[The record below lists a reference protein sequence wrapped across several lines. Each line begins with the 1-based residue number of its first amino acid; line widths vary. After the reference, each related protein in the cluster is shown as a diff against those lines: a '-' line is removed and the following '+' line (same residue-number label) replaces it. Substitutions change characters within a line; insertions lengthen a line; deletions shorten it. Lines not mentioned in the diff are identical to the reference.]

1 MKFNWIRTIFLSIL
15 ALTFI
20 SIFASCS
27 AKYDLIVVGSDP
39 EGIAAAVSAARQ
51 GVNTLLVSSR
61 DKVGGLM
68 TVGGLNTIDMNYGPR
83 GELLTKGIFLEY
95 FNQIEGDSF
104 DTTTAENVFQKMLQE
119 AKVVSIFSAKNIKP
133 LKTGN
138 KVTGISFF
146 LAGKEVQAFAPT
158 VIDATQDGDI
168 AHLAGVD
175 FTNGMEDFGG
185 PTGGMGA
192 TMIFALKDVSWEE
205 MSAAIRRAN
214 KPHTGASAVSV
225 WGFWDEM
232 QGYEPRDPHIR
243 FRGLNIGR
251 QNDGTILINSM
262 YIFNFDHL
270 SKEGRMEARRRGIE
284 ELKYLVPYMQANI
297 LGFENASLSHV
308 SEELYIRETRH
319 MVGLYRLTVDD
330 VLEHRN
336 FDDKIALGSYPI
348 DIQDLSINQRGYVV
362 ATPKIY
368 SIPFRCLVPKSV
380 QGILVVGR
388 AASFDSLAHGSAR
401 VIPVGMAVGEAAGL
415 AVSLQKKYPPIA
427 WQSLAE
433 NSDFIA
439 DLQDGLRQQ
448 GAYLPE
454 FDVPYPLADHWVYPA
469 LKKIRR
475 LGLLSAG
482 YNNDYKL
489 EEPISGLA
497 LQNIFNAALARKFA
511 DRFPYYYSHTTANIF
526 AADAAQMFLY
536 PLGYQG
542 HENPLEKALSL
553 NLFPADLPPSV
564 NIEEQID
571 RGTLYFILAHY
582 LDHLAEMLPVE
593 NNH

>member
-1 MKFNWIRTIFLSIL
+1 MKFSSIRTIFLSVLLLIFIL
-15 ALTFI
+15 M
-20 SIFASCS
+20 FAACS
-27 AKYDLIVVGSDP
+27 TNYDLIVVGSDP
-39 EGIAAAVSAARQ
+39 EAIAAAISAARQ
-51 GVNTLLVSSR
+51 GINTLLVSTR

-68 TVGGLNTIDMNYGPR
+68 TVGGLNTIDMNYGPQ
-83 GELLTKGIFLEY
+83 GELLTRGIFQEY
-95 FNQIEGDSF
+95 FKQIEGDSF
-104 DTTTAENVFQKMLQE
+104 DTTTAENVFNKMLQE
-119 AKVVSIFSAKNIKP
+119 AKVTSLLAVKEIKP
-133 LKTGN
+133 LKKGN

-146 LAGKEVQAFAPT
+146 LKGKKLKAFAPT

-175 FTNGMEDFGG
+175 FTIGLEDFGG
-185 PTGGMGA
+185 PVDGMGA
-192 TMIFALKDVSWEE
+192 TMIFGLRNVSWEG

-232 QGYEPRDPHIR
+232 QGYEPHDPYIR

-270 SKEGRMEARRRGIE
+270 SPEDRTAARQRGIE
-284 ELKYLVPYMQANI
+284 ELKYLVPYMQANMP
-297 LGFENASLSHV
+297 GFENASFSHACQ
-308 SEELYIRETRH
+308 ELYIRETRH
-319 MVGLYRLTVDD
+319 MIGLYRLTVDD

-336 FDDKIALGSYPI
+336 FTDKIALGSYPI

-368 SIPFRCLVPKSV
+368 SIPFRCLVPKSIE
-380 QGILVVGR
+380 GILVVGR
-388 AASFDSLAHGSAR
+388 AASYDSLAHGSAR

-415 AVSLQKKYPPIA
+415 AVSLQKKYPPIP
-427 WQSLAE
+427 WQSLALDC
-433 NSDFIA
+433 NFIA
-439 DLQDGLRQQ
+439 DLQEGLRRQ

-454 FDVPYPLADHWVYPA
+454 FDVPYTLADHWVYPA

-489 EEPISGLA
+489 KEPITGLA
-497 LQNIFNAALARKFA
+497 LQNIFNAALARKFG
-511 DRFPYYYSHTTANIF
+511 DYFPYYHSHTTANIF
-526 AADAAQMFLY
+526 ATDLAQMFLY
-536 PLGYQG
+536 PLSFQR
-542 HENPLEKALSL
+542 HEKPLEKALSL
-553 NLFPADLPPSV
+553 NLFPADLPSSV
-564 NIEEQID
+564 NIEEQIE

-582 LDHLAEMLPVE
+582 LDRLAEMLPVE
-593 NNH
+593 NNL